1 MCHFALAAY
10 RASSLAARRFEW
22 AGPWAWRSPTMDS
35 WLAAFGNHLLHCTS
49 SLCTARWICWRRC
62 LRLPTMA
69 KEFRDTQ
76 CISRLIGPMLSEIL
90 AKMDAMPLSSL
101 MQACTAIATFE
112 ATGDA
117 PDDFDDDY
125 GPYEPIRDVAV
136 HGNQVIVLTSDSHA
150 TGSGLR
156 LLDLDG
162 RFLRTIAAKRFR
174 NPRAVTASYRKG
186 LCV

>member
-1 MCHFALAAY
+1 
-10 RASSLAARRFEW
+10 
-22 AGPWAWRSPTMDS
+22 
-35 WLAAFGNHLLHCTS
+35 
-49 SLCTARWICWRRC
+49 
-62 LRLPTMA
+62 
-69 KEFRDTQ
+69 
-76 CISRLIGPMLSEIL
+76 
-90 AKMDAMPLSSL
+90 
-101 MQACTAIATFE
+101 MQACTAIATVE

>member
-1 MCHFALAAY
+1 
-10 RASSLAARRFEW
+10 
-22 AGPWAWRSPTMDS
+22 
-35 WLAAFGNHLLHCTS
+35 
-49 SLCTARWICWRRC
+49 
-62 LRLPTMA
+62 MA

-136 HGNQVIVLTSDSHA
+136 QA
-150 TGSGLR
+150 T
-156 LLDLDG
+156 
-162 RFLRTIAAKRFR
+162 K
-174 NPRAVTASYRKG
+174 
-186 LCV
+186 